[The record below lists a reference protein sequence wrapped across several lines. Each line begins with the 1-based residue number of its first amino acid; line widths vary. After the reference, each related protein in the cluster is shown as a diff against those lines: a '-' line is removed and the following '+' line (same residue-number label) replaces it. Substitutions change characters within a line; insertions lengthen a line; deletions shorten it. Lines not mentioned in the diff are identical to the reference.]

1 MKAIKNYKNKE
12 NINLEKV
19 IDEYSG
25 YVYKIIRNMA
35 KENLPEED
43 IEEIVTDTFLI
54 VWKNNEKLDDEKLM
68 SSYIAGIVRNL
79 VKEKL
84 RVINITSDISDYE
97 NILPDSK
104 KIDMIC
110 EEREKI
116 AIIEKTLS
124 KMKKDDIQIFNL
136 FYYSNMK
143 IYEIAEKMNL
153 AEFNIKS
160 RLFRIRKK
168 IKKELIKGGYSS
180 EN

>member
-1 MKAIKNYKNKE
+1 MKSIKSYKNKN

-19 IDEYSG
+19 IDDYSG
-25 YVYKIIRNMA
+25 YVYKIIRNMVS
-35 KENLPEED
+35 NNISEED

-84 RVINITSDISDYE
+84 RVININGDISEYE
-97 NILPDSK
+97 NILQDSK

-116 AIIEKTLS
+116 SIVENTLNE
-124 KMKKDDIQIFNL
+124 MKEEDKRIFNL

-143 IYEIAEKMNL
+143 INEIAQKLNL
-153 AEFNIKS
+153 TEFNVKS
-160 RLFRIRKK
+160 KLFRIRKK
-168 IKKELIKGGYSS
+168 MKKELIKGGYSN
-180 EN
+180 E

>member
-1 MKAIKNYKNKE
+1 MKAIKNYKNKN

-19 IDEYSG
+19 IDDYSG
-25 YVYKIIRNMA
+25 YVYKIIRNMVS
-35 KENLPEED
+35 NNISEED

-84 RVINITSDISDYE
+84 RVININGDISEYE
-97 NILPDSK
+97 NILQDSK

-116 AIIEKTLS
+116 SIVENTLNE
-124 KMKKDDIQIFNL
+124 MKEEDKRIFNL

-143 IYEIAEKMNL
+143 INEIAQKLNL
-153 AEFNIKS
+153 TEFNVKS
-160 RLFRIRKK
+160 KLFRIRKK
-168 IKKELIKGGYSS
+168 MKKELIKGGYSN
-180 EN
+180 E

>member
-1 MKAIKNYKNKE
+1 MKSIKSYKNKN

-19 IDEYSG
+19 IDDYNG
-25 YVYKIIRNMA
+25 YVYKIIRNMVS
-35 KENLPEED
+35 NNISEED

-84 RVINITSDISDYE
+84 RVININGDISEYE
-97 NILPDSK
+97 NILQDSK

-116 AIIEKTLS
+116 SIVENTLNE
-124 KMKKDDIQIFNL
+124 MKEDDKRIFNL

-143 IYEIAEKMNL
+143 INEIAQKLNL
-153 AEFNIKS
+153 TEFNVKS
-160 RLFRIRKK
+160 KLFRIRKK
-168 IKKELIKGGYSS
+168 MKKELIKGGYSN
-180 EN
+180 E